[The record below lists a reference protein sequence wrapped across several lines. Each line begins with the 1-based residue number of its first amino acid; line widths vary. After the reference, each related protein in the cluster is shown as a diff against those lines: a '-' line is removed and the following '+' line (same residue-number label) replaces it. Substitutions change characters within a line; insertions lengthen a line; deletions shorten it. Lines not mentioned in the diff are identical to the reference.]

1 LLVQIGIVLSIWMYC
16 LATGLEASALR
27 ATTVATL
34 VVLSGRFG
42 RRADPLTILALASA
56 GLLLIQPSLVGSVGF
71 WLSVSASGAIAGT
84 FVASHEESQRSDLLS
99 GLYGLVAAQ
108 FATLPIVVW
117 AFGTLSVT
125 GLLANVL
132 ISPVMVLAFPITFVY
147 AAVAFVP
154 VIDDLSAFIPGLLSD
169 LTLAIVQRLEPII
182 DPIYLDS
189 AGKGAALLVALP
201 CALVVLS
208 LNRDI
213 QRWLPRLKA
222 TTDEKPS
229 AAFSGIGGAIV
240 GLLLSVAIWLLMT

>member
-1 LLVQIGIVLSIWMYC
+1 MYC

-42 RRADPLTILALASA
+42 RRADPLTILSLASA
-56 GLLLIQPSLVGSVGF
+56 GLLLLQPSLAGSVGF

-84 FVASHEESQRSDLLS
+84 FVASHEESQRSDLIS

-108 FATLPIVVW
+108 FATLPIAVG

-154 VIDDLSAFIPGLLSD
+154 VFDDLSAFIPGLLSD
-169 LTLAIVQRLEPII
+169 LTLAIVQRLAPIV

-189 AGKGAALLVALP
+189 GGKSAALLIALP
-201 CALVVLS
+201 CALVVLV

-213 QRWLPRLKA
+213 LRWLPRLQVIA
-222 TTDEKPS
+222 EEKPS
-229 AAFSGIGGAIV
+229 AIFSGVGGAAA
-240 GLLLSVAIWLLMT
+240 GLLVSIMIWFLML